1 MLKEQGFVRVG
12 AIVPKLK
19 VADTEFNCNEIIKQI
34 EIASNNKIQIAV
46 FPELCITGYTCQ
58 DLFEQDILLEEAEKS
73 LDKILE
79 YTNNLDIICIIGM
92 PIKAENQLFNTA
104 VVIQKGRIL
113 GIVPKTFIPNYSE
126 FYEKRWFTS
135 SKNANNKEIEILG
148 QKVPFGIDLL
158 FKDKA
163 NNEICFGIEI
173 CEDVWA
179 VEPPSNKLSLLGANI
194 IFNLSA
200 SNEVIGKK
208 EYRKELVKMQ
218 SAKTISGYVYCSSG
232 VNESTSDVVFSGESM
247 IFENGSCLANN
258 QRFDFE
264 SNMIFTE
271 IDTKRLANDRRKN
284 TSFMGNPVDLEY
296 REIEINIPDNIE
308 SLTREYSKTPFVP
321 EDKKKIS
328 EICEEILNIQSYGLA
343 KRLLHTNINKTV
355 IGISGGLDSTLAF
368 LVIIKAYEILNLPKE
383 NIIAITMPGFG
394 TTSRTHNNS
403 MKLINEYGA
412 TFREINITKSS
423 LQHFEDIGH
432 DKNIKDVTYENAQA
446 RERTK
451 ILMDVANKENGLVI
465 GTGDLS
471 ELALGWCTYNG
482 DHMSMYAVNASI
494 PKTLVKYIIKWV
506 AENSKE
512 ECKNI
517 INDILD
523 TPISPELLPP
533 DEKGNIEQ
541 KTEEQVGPYIL
552 HDFFLYHF
560 LRYGAEPKKIYI
572 LACKTFK
579 QDFKEEEI
587 KYWLQVFIK
596 RFFTQQFKRN
606 CMPDGP
612 KVGTVSLSP
621 RGDLRMPSDVNYN
634 IWLKNLS
641 EGIIW
646 IYQIN

>member
-12 AIVPKLK
+12 AVVPKLK

-34 EIASNNKIQIAV
+34 EVASNNKIQIAV
-46 FPELCITGYTCQ
+46 FPELCVTGYTCQ
-58 DLFEQDILLEEAEKS
+58 DLFEQDTLLEEAEKA
-73 LDKILE
+73 LNKILD

-104 VVIQKGRIL
+104 VVIQKGKIL
-113 GIVPKTFIPNYSE
+113 GIVPKTFIPNYGE
-126 FYEKRWFTS
+126 FYERRWFAS
-135 SKNANNKEIEILG
+135 SKNANKKEIEILD

-158 FKDKA
+158 FKDKE

-173 CEDVWA
+173 CEDIWA
-179 VEPPSNKLSLLGANI
+179 VEPPSNKLALLGANI

-208 EYRKELVKMQ
+208 EYRRDLVKMQ
-218 SAKTISGYVYCSSG
+218 SAKTISGYVYCSCG
-232 VNESTSDVVFSGESM
+232 VNESTADLVFSGESM
-247 IFENGSCLANN
+247 IFENGSCLINN
-258 QRFDFE
+258 QRFNFE

-284 TSFMGNPVDLEY
+284 ISFMGNPVDLEY
-296 REIEINIPDNIE
+296 REIKINIPDNIE
-308 SLTREYSKTPFVP
+308 NLTREYSKTPFVP

-343 KRLLHTNINKTV
+343 KRLLHTNINKTI
-355 IGISGGLDSTLAF
+355 IGISGGLDSALAF
-368 LVIIKAYEILNLPKE
+368 LVIIKAYEVLNLPKE

-394 TTSRTHNNS
+394 TTSRTHKNS
-403 MKLINEYGA
+403 IKLINAYGA
-412 TFREINITKSS
+412 AFREIDITKSS

-432 DKNIKDVTYENAQA
+432 DKKMKDITYENAQA

-451 ILMDVANKENGLVI
+451 ILMDIANEENGIVV

-482 DHMSMYAVNASI
+482 DHMSMYALNTSI
-494 PKTLVKYIIKWV
+494 PKTLVEYIIKWV
-506 AENSKE
+506 ADNSKE
-512 ECKNI
+512 EYKNI
-517 INDILD
+517 INAILD

-533 DEKGNIEQ
+533 DENGNIEQ

-579 QDFKEEEI
+579 NDFKKEDI
-587 KYWLQVFIK
+587 KHWLQVFIK

-621 RGDLRMPSDVNYN
+621 RGDLRMPSDASYN
-634 IWLKNLS
+634 IWLN
-641 EGIIW
+641 
-646 IYQIN
+646 NF

>member
-12 AIVPKLK
+12 AVVPKLK

-34 EIASNNKIQIAV
+34 EVASNNKIQIIV
-46 FPELCITGYTCQ
+46 FPELCVTGYTCQ
-58 DLFEQDILLEEAEKS
+58 DLFEQDALLEEAEKALNRI
-73 LDKILE
+73 LD

-104 VVIQKGRIL
+104 VVIQKGKIL
-113 GIVPKTFIPNYSE
+113 GIVPKTFIPNYGE
-126 FYEKRWFTS
+126 FYEKRWFAS
-135 SKNANNKEIEILG
+135 SKNANKKEIEILD

-158 FKDKA
+158 FKDKE

-173 CEDVWA
+173 CEDIWA
-179 VEPPSNKLSLLGANI
+179 VEPPSNKLPLLGANI

-208 EYRKELVKMQ
+208 EYRRDLVKMQ
-218 SAKTISGYVYCSSG
+218 SAKTISGYVYCSCG
-232 VNESTSDVVFSGESM
+232 VNESTADLVFSGESM
-247 IFENGSCLANN
+247 IFENGSCLINN
-258 QRFDFE
+258 QRFNFE

-284 TSFMGNPVDLEY
+284 ISFMGNPVDLEY
-296 REIEINIPDNIE
+296 REIKINIPDNIE
-308 SLTREYSKTPFVP
+308 NLTREYSKTPFVP

-343 KRLLHTNINKTV
+343 KRLLHTNINKTI
-355 IGISGGLDSTLAF
+355 IGISGGLDSALAF
-368 LVIIKAYEILNLPKE
+368 LVIIKAYEVLNLPKE

-394 TTSRTHNNS
+394 TTSRTHKNS
-403 MKLINEYGA
+403 IKLINEYGA

-432 DKNIKDVTYENAQA
+432 DKKMKDITYENAQA

-451 ILMDVANKENGLVI
+451 ILMDIANEENGIVV

-482 DHMSMYAVNASI
+482 DHMSMYSVNASI
-494 PKTLVKYIIKWV
+494 PKTLVEYIIKWV
-506 AENSKE
+506 ADNSKE
-512 ECKNI
+512 EYKNI

-533 DEKGNIEQ
+533 DENGNIEQ

-579 QDFKEEEI
+579 NDFKKEDI
-587 KYWLQVFIK
+587 KHWLQVFIK

-621 RGDLRMPSDVNYN
+621 RGDLRMPSDASYN
-634 IWLKNLS
+634 IWLN
-641 EGIIW
+641 
-646 IYQIN
+646 NF

>member
-12 AIVPKLK
+12 AVVPKLK
-19 VADTEFNCNEIIKQI
+19 VGDTEFNCNEIIKQI
-34 EIASNNKIQIAV
+34 EMANNNNIQIAV
-46 FPELCITGYTCQ
+46 FPELCVTGYTCQ
-58 DLFEQDILLEEAEKS
+58 DLFEQDILLEYAEKA
-73 LDKILE
+73 LNKIMD

-126 FYEKRWFTS
+126 FYEKRWFAS
-135 SKNANNKEIEILG
+135 SKNTNKKEIEILG

-158 FKDKA
+158 FKDKT

-179 VEPPSNKLSLLGANI
+179 VEPPSNKLALLGANI

-208 EYRKELVKMQ
+208 EYRRELVKMQ

-232 VNESTSDVVFSGESM
+232 VNESTSDVVFSGDSM
-247 IFENGSCLANN
+247 IFENGSYLENN
-258 QRFDFE
+258 ARFDFE

-271 IDTKRLANDRRKN
+271 IDTKRLSNDRRKN

-308 SLTREYSKTPFVP
+308 NLTREYSKTPFVP

-451 ILMDVANKENGLVI
+451 ILMDIANKENGLVI

-506 AENSKE
+506 AENSKQ

-572 LACKTFK
+572 LARKTFK

-587 KYWLQVFIK
+587 KHWLQVFIK

-621 RGDLRMPSDVNYN
+621 RGDLRMPSDASYN
-634 IWLKNLS
+634 IWLN
-641 EGIIW
+641 
-646 IYQIN
+646 NF

>member
-1 MLKEQGFVRVG
+1 MLKKQGFVRVG
-12 AIVPKLK
+12 AVVPKLK
-19 VADTEFNCNEIIKQI
+19 VADTEFNCNEIIEQI
-34 EIASNNKIQIAV
+34 EIASNNKIQIAI

-58 DLFEQDILLEEAEKS
+58 DLFEQDTLLEEAEKS
-73 LDKILE
+73 LSKILD

-92 PIKAENQLFNTA
+92 PIKQENQLFNTA
-104 VVIQKGRIL
+104 VVIQKGEIL
-113 GIVPKTFIPNYSE
+113 GVVPKTFIPNYGE
-126 FYEKRWFTS
+126 FYEKRWFAS
-135 SKNANNKEIEILG
+135 SKNANKKEIEMLG

-158 FKDKA
+158 FKDKE

-173 CEDVWA
+173 CEDIWA
-179 VEPPSNKLSLLGANI
+179 VEPPSNKLALLGANI

-208 EYRKELVKMQ
+208 EYRRELVKMQ

-258 QRFDFE
+258 KRFDFE

-271 IDTKRLANDRRKN
+271 IDTKKLANDRRKN
-284 TSFMGNPVDLEY
+284 ISFMGNPIDLEY

-308 SLTREYSKTPFVP
+308 DLTREYSKTPFVP

-368 LVIIKAYEILNLPKE
+368 LVIIKAYEILNIPKE

-451 ILMDVANKENGLVI
+451 ILMDIANKENGLVV

-506 AENSKE
+506 ADNSKE

-572 LACKTFK
+572 LAYKTFK
-579 QDFKEEEI
+579 EDFKEEQI
-587 KYWLQVFIK
+587 KHWLQVFIK

-612 KVGTVSLSP
+612 KVGSVSLSP
-621 RGDLRMPSDVNYN
+621 RGDLRMPSDASCN
-634 IWLKNLS
+634 IWLNNL
-641 EGIIW
+641 
-646 IYQIN
+646 NN

>member
-12 AIVPKLK
+12 AVVPKLK

-34 EIASNNKIQIAV
+34 EVASNNKIQIIV
-46 FPELCITGYTCQ
+46 FPELCVTGYTCQ
-58 DLFEQDILLEEAEKS
+58 DLFEQDTLLEEAEKA
-73 LDKILE
+73 LNKILD

-104 VVIQKGRIL
+104 VVIQKGKIL
-113 GIVPKTFIPNYSE
+113 GIVPKTFIPNYGE
-126 FYEKRWFTS
+126 FYEKRWFAS
-135 SKNANNKEIEILG
+135 SKNANKKEIEILD

-158 FKDKA
+158 FKDKE

-173 CEDVWA
+173 CEDIWA
-179 VEPPSNKLSLLGANI
+179 VEPPSNKLALLGANI

-208 EYRKELVKMQ
+208 EYRRDLVKMQ

-232 VNESTSDVVFSGESM
+232 VNESTADLVFSGESM
-247 IFENGSCLANN
+247 IFENGSCLINN
-258 QRFDFE
+258 QRFNFE

-284 TSFMGNPVDLEY
+284 ISFMGNPVDLEY
-296 REIEINIPDNIE
+296 REIKINIPDNIE
-308 SLTREYSKTPFVP
+308 NLTREYSKTPFVP

-343 KRLLHTNINKTV
+343 KRLLHTNINKTI
-355 IGISGGLDSTLAF
+355 IGISGGLDSALAF
-368 LVIIKAYEILNLPKE
+368 LVIIKAYEVLNLPKE

-394 TTSRTHNNS
+394 TTSRTHKNS
-403 MKLINEYGA
+403 IKLINEYGA

-432 DKNIKDVTYENAQA
+432 DKKMKDITYENAQA

-451 ILMDVANKENGLVI
+451 ILMDIANEENGIVV

-482 DHMSMYAVNASI
+482 DHMSMYALNTSI
-494 PKTLVKYIIKWV
+494 PKTLVEYIIKWV
-506 AENSKE
+506 ADNSKE
-512 ECKNI
+512 EYKNI

-533 DEKGNIEQ
+533 DENGNIEQ

-579 QDFKEEEI
+579 NDFKKEDI
-587 KYWLQVFIK
+587 KHWLQVFIK

-621 RGDLRMPSDVNYN
+621 RGDLRMPSDASYN
-634 IWLKNLS
+634 IWLN
-641 EGIIW
+641 
-646 IYQIN
+646 NF

>member
-179 VEPPSNKLSLLGANI
+179 VEPPSNKLALLGANI

-482 DHMSMYAVNASI
+482 DHMSMYAVNTSI

-506 AENSKE
+506 AGNSKE

-641 EGIIW
+641 EGII
-646 IYQIN
+646 

>member
-12 AIVPKLK
+12 AVVPKLK

-34 EIASNNKIQIAV
+34 EVASNNKIQIVV
-46 FPELCITGYTCQ
+46 FPELCVTGYTCQ
-58 DLFEQDILLEEAEKS
+58 DLFEQDTLLEEAEKA
-73 LDKILE
+73 LNKILD

-104 VVIQKGRIL
+104 VVIQKGKIL
-113 GIVPKTFIPNYSE
+113 GIVPKTFIPNYGE
-126 FYEKRWFTS
+126 FYEKRWFAS
-135 SKNANNKEIEILG
+135 SKNANKKEIEILG

-158 FKDKA
+158 FKDKE
-163 NNEICFGIEI
+163 NNEICFGIEV
-173 CEDVWA
+173 CEDIWA
-179 VEPPSNKLSLLGANI
+179 VEPPSNKLALLGANI

-208 EYRKELVKMQ
+208 EYRRELVKMQ

-247 IFENGSCLANN
+247 IFENGSCLTNN

-284 TSFMGNPVDLEY
+284 ISFMGNPVDLEY
-296 REIEINIPDNIE
+296 REIKINIPDNIE
-308 SLTREYSKTPFVP
+308 NLTREYSKTPFVP

-451 ILMDVANKENGLVI
+451 ILMDIANKENGLVV

-506 AENSKE
+506 ADNSKE

-533 DEKGNIEQ
+533 DENGNIEQ

-560 LRYGAEPKKIYI
+560 LRYGAETKKIYM

-579 QDFKEEEI
+579 NDFKKEEI
-587 KYWLQVFIK
+587 KHWLQVFIK

-621 RGDLRMPSDVNYN
+621 RGDLRMPSDASYN
-634 IWLKNLS
+634 IWLN
-641 EGIIW
+641 
-646 IYQIN
+646 NF

>member
-12 AIVPKLK
+12 AVVPKLK
-19 VADTEFNCNEIIKQI
+19 IADTEFNCNEIIKQI
-34 EIASNNKIQIAV
+34 EVASNNKIQIAV
-46 FPELCITGYTCQ
+46 FPELCVTGYTCQ
-58 DLFEQDILLEEAEKS
+58 DLFEQDTLLEEAEKA
-73 LDKILE
+73 LNKILD

-104 VVIQKGRIL
+104 VVIQKSKIL
-113 GIVPKTFIPNYSE
+113 GIVPKTFIPNYGE
-126 FYEKRWFTS
+126 FYEKRWFAS
-135 SKNANNKEIEILG
+135 SKNANKKEIEILG

-158 FKDKA
+158 FKDKE

-173 CEDVWA
+173 CEDIWA
-179 VEPPSNKLSLLGANI
+179 VEPPSNKLALLGSNI

-208 EYRKELVKMQ
+208 EYRRELVKMQ

-232 VNESTSDVVFSGESM
+232 VNESTSDLVFSGESM

-284 TSFMGNPVDLEY
+284 ISFMGNPVDLEY
-296 REIEINIPDNIE
+296 REIKINIPDNIE
-308 SLTREYSKTPFVP
+308 NLTREYSKTPFVP

-328 EICEEILNIQSYGLA
+328 EICEEILNIQSYGLV
-343 KRLLHTNINKTV
+343 KRLLHTNINKTI

-383 NIIAITMPGFG
+383 KIIAITMPGFG

-451 ILMDVANKENGLVI
+451 ILMDIANKENGLVV

-482 DHMSMYAVNASI
+482 DHMSMYSVNASI

-506 AENSKE
+506 ADNSKE

-533 DEKGNIEQ
+533 DENGNIEQ

-579 QDFKEEEI
+579 NDFKKEEI
-587 KYWLQVFIK
+587 KHWLQVFIK

-621 RGDLRMPSDVNYN
+621 RGDLRMPSDASYN
-634 IWLKNLS
+634 IWLN
-641 EGIIW
+641 
-646 IYQIN
+646 NF

>member
-12 AIVPKLK
+12 AVVPKLK

-34 EIASNNKIQIAV
+34 EVASNNKIQIIV
-46 FPELCITGYTCQ
+46 FPELCVTGYTCQ
-58 DLFEQDILLEEAEKS
+58 DLFEQDTLLEEAEKA
-73 LDKILE
+73 LNKILD

-104 VVIQKGRIL
+104 VVIQKGKIL
-113 GIVPKTFIPNYSE
+113 GIVPKTFIPNYGE
-126 FYEKRWFTS
+126 FYEKRWFAS
-135 SKNANNKEIEILG
+135 SKNANKKEIEILD

-158 FKDKA
+158 FKDKE

-173 CEDVWA
+173 CEDIWA
-179 VEPPSNKLSLLGANI
+179 VEPPSNKLALLGANI

-208 EYRKELVKMQ
+208 EYRRDLVKMQ

-247 IFENGSCLANN
+247 IFENGSCLTNN

-284 TSFMGNPVDLEY
+284 ISFMGDSVDLEY
-296 REIEINIPDNIE
+296 REIKINIPDNIE
-308 SLTREYSKTPFVP
+308 DLTREYSKTPFVP

-343 KRLLHTNINKTV
+343 KRLLHTNINKTI

-383 NIIAITMPGFG
+383 KIIAITMPGFG

-451 ILMDVANKENGLVI
+451 ILMDIANKENGLVV

-482 DHMSMYAVNASI
+482 DHMSMYSVNASI

-506 AENSKE
+506 ADNSKE

-533 DEKGNIEQ
+533 DENGNIEQ

-552 HDFFLYHF
+552 QDFFLYHF

-579 QDFKEEEI
+579 NDFKKEEI
-587 KYWLQVFIK
+587 KHWLQVFIK

-621 RGDLRMPSDVNYN
+621 RGDLRMPSDASYN
-634 IWLKNLS
+634 IWLN
-641 EGIIW
+641 
-646 IYQIN
+646 NF

>member
-1 MLKEQGFVRVG
+1 MLKKQGFVRVG
-12 AIVPKLK
+12 AVVPKLK

-46 FPELCITGYTCQ
+46 FPELCVTGYTCQ
-58 DLFEQDILLEEAEKS
+58 DLFEQDTLLEEAEKA
-73 LDKILE
+73 LNKILD

-104 VVIQKGRIL
+104 VVIQKGKIL
-113 GIVPKTFIPNYSE
+113 GIVPKTFIPNYGE
-126 FYEKRWFTS
+126 FYEKRWFAS
-135 SKNANNKEIEILG
+135 SKNANKKEIEILD

-158 FKDKA
+158 FKDKE

-173 CEDVWA
+173 CEDIWA
-179 VEPPSNKLSLLGANI
+179 VEPPSNKLALLGANI

-208 EYRKELVKMQ
+208 EYRRDLVKMQ

-247 IFENGSCLANN
+247 IFENGSCLTNN
-258 QRFDFE
+258 QRFDFK

-284 TSFMGNPVDLEY
+284 ISFMGDSVDLEY
-296 REIEINIPDNIE
+296 REIKINIPDNIE
-308 SLTREYSKTPFVP
+308 DLTREYSKTPFVP

-343 KRLLHTNINKTV
+343 KRLLHTNINKTI

-451 ILMDVANKENGLVI
+451 ILMDIANKENGLVV

-506 AENSKE
+506 ADNSKE

-533 DEKGNIEQ
+533 DENGNIEQ

-579 QDFKEEEI
+579 NDFKKEEI
-587 KYWLQVFIK
+587 KHWLQVFIK

-621 RGDLRMPSDVNYN
+621 RGDLRMPSDASYN
-634 IWLKNLS
+634 IWLN
-641 EGIIW
+641 
-646 IYQIN
+646 NF

>member
-12 AIVPKLK
+12 AVVPKLK

-34 EIASNNKIQIAV
+34 EVASNNKIQIAV
-46 FPELCITGYTCQ
+46 FPELCVTGYTCQ
-58 DLFEQDILLEEAEKS
+58 DLFEQDTLLEEAEKA
-73 LDKILE
+73 LNKILD

-104 VVIQKGRIL
+104 VVIQKGKIL
-113 GIVPKTFIPNYSE
+113 GIVPKTFIPNYGE
-126 FYEKRWFTS
+126 FYERRWFAS
-135 SKNANNKEIEILG
+135 SKNANKKEIEILD
-148 QKVPFGIDLL
+148 QKIPFGIDLL
-158 FKDKA
+158 FKDKE

-173 CEDVWA
+173 CEDIWA
-179 VEPPSNKLSLLGANI
+179 VEPPSNKLALLGANI

-208 EYRKELVKMQ
+208 EYRRDLVKMQ
-218 SAKTISGYVYCSSG
+218 SAKTISGYVYCSCG
-232 VNESTSDVVFSGESM
+232 VNESTADLVFSGESM
-247 IFENGSCLANN
+247 IFENGSCLINN
-258 QRFDFE
+258 QRFNFE

-284 TSFMGNPVDLEY
+284 ISFMGNPVDLEY
-296 REIEINIPDNIE
+296 REIKINIPDNIE
-308 SLTREYSKTPFVP
+308 NLTREYSKTPFVP

-343 KRLLHTNINKTV
+343 KRLLHTNINKTI
-355 IGISGGLDSTLAF
+355 IGISGGLDSALAF
-368 LVIIKAYEILNLPKE
+368 LVIIKAYEVLNLPKE

-394 TTSRTHNNS
+394 TTSRTHKNS
-403 MKLINEYGA
+403 IKLINEYGA

-432 DKNIKDVTYENAQA
+432 DKKMKDITYENAQA

-451 ILMDVANKENGLVI
+451 ILMDIANEENGIVV

-482 DHMSMYAVNASI
+482 DHMSMYSVNASI
-494 PKTLVKYIIKWV
+494 PKTLVEYIIKWV
-506 AENSKE
+506 ADNSKE
-512 ECKNI
+512 EYKNI

-533 DEKGNIEQ
+533 DENGNIEQ

-579 QDFKEEEI
+579 NDFKKEDI
-587 KYWLQVFIK
+587 KHWLQVFIK

-621 RGDLRMPSDVNYN
+621 RGDLRMPSDASYN
-634 IWLKNLS
+634 IWLN
-641 EGIIW
+641 
-646 IYQIN
+646 NF

>member
-12 AIVPKLK
+12 AVVPKLK

-34 EIASNNKIQIAV
+34 EVASNNKIQIAV
-46 FPELCITGYTCQ
+46 FPELCVTGYTCQ
-58 DLFEQDILLEEAEKS
+58 DLFEQDTLLEEAEKA
-73 LDKILE
+73 LNKILD

-104 VVIQKGRIL
+104 VVIQKGKIL
-113 GIVPKTFIPNYSE
+113 GIVPKTFIPNYGE
-126 FYEKRWFTS
+126 FYEKRWFAS
-135 SKNANNKEIEILG
+135 SKNANKKEIEILG
-148 QKVPFGIDLL
+148 QKIPFGIDLL
-158 FKDKA
+158 FKDKE

-173 CEDVWA
+173 CEDIWA
-179 VEPPSNKLSLLGANI
+179 VEPPSNKLALLGANI

-208 EYRKELVKMQ
+208 EYRRELVKMQ

-284 TSFMGNPVDLEY
+284 ISFMGNPIDLEY

-343 KRLLHTNINKTV
+343 KRLLHTNINKAV

-451 ILMDVANKENGLVI
+451 ILMDIANEENGIVV

-482 DHMSMYAVNASI
+482 DHMSMYSVNASI
-494 PKTLVKYIIKWV
+494 PKTLVEYIIKWV
-506 AENSKE
+506 ADNSKE
-512 ECKNI
+512 EYKNI

-533 DEKGNIEQ
+533 DENGNIEQ

-579 QDFKEEEI
+579 NDFKKEDI
-587 KYWLQVFIK
+587 KHWLQVFIK

-621 RGDLRMPSDVNYN
+621 RGDLRMPSDASYN
-634 IWLKNLS
+634 IWLN
-641 EGIIW
+641 
-646 IYQIN
+646 NF

>member
-12 AIVPKLK
+12 AVVPKLK

-34 EIASNNKIQIAV
+34 EVASNNKIQIAV
-46 FPELCITGYTCQ
+46 FPELCVTGYTCQ
-58 DLFEQDILLEEAEKS
+58 DLFEQDTLLEEAEKA
-73 LDKILE
+73 LNKILD

-104 VVIQKGRIL
+104 VVIQKGKIL
-113 GIVPKTFIPNYSE
+113 GIVPKTFIPNYGE
-126 FYEKRWFTS
+126 FYERRWFAS
-135 SKNANNKEIEILG
+135 SKNANKKEIEILD
-148 QKVPFGIDLL
+148 QKFPFGIDLL
-158 FKDKA
+158 FKDKE

-173 CEDVWA
+173 CEDIWA
-179 VEPPSNKLSLLGANI
+179 VEPPSNKLALLGANI

-208 EYRKELVKMQ
+208 EYRRELVKMQ

-247 IFENGSCLANN
+247 IFENGSCLTNN

-284 TSFMGNPVDLEY
+284 ISFMGNPVDLEY
-296 REIEINIPDNIE
+296 REIKINIPDNIE
-308 SLTREYSKTPFVP
+308 NLTREYSKTPFVP
-321 EDKKKIS
+321 EDKKKIG

-343 KRLLHTNINKTV
+343 KRLLHTNINKTI
-355 IGISGGLDSTLAF
+355 IGISGGLDSALAF
-368 LVIIKAYEILNLPKE
+368 LVIIKAYEVLNLPKE

-394 TTSRTHNNS
+394 TTSRTHKNS
-403 MKLINEYGA
+403 IKLINAYGA
-412 TFREINITKSS
+412 AFREIDITKSS

-432 DKNIKDVTYENAQA
+432 DKKMKDITYENAQA

-451 ILMDVANKENGLVI
+451 ILMDIANEENGIVV

-482 DHMSMYAVNASI
+482 DHMSMYSVNASI
-494 PKTLVKYIIKWV
+494 PKTLVEYIIKWV
-506 AENSKE
+506 ADNSKE
-512 ECKNI
+512 EYKNI

-533 DEKGNIEQ
+533 DENGNIEQ

-579 QDFKEEEI
+579 NDFKKEDI
-587 KYWLQVFIK
+587 KHWLQVFIK

-621 RGDLRMPSDVNYN
+621 RGDLRMPSDASYN
-634 IWLKNLS
+634 IWLN
-641 EGIIW
+641 
-646 IYQIN
+646 NF

>member
-12 AIVPKLK
+12 AVVPKLK

-208 EYRKELVKMQ
+208 EYRRELVKMQ

-641 EGIIW
+641 EGII
-646 IYQIN
+646 

>member
-12 AIVPKLK
+12 AVVPKLK

-34 EIASNNKIQIAV
+34 EVASNNKIQIVV
-46 FPELCITGYTCQ
+46 FPELCVTGYTCQ
-58 DLFEQDILLEEAEKS
+58 DLFEQDTLLEEAEKA
-73 LDKILE
+73 LNKILD

-104 VVIQKGRIL
+104 VVIQKGKIL
-113 GIVPKTFIPNYSE
+113 GIVPKTFIPNYGE
-126 FYEKRWFTS
+126 FYEKRWFAS
-135 SKNANNKEIEILG
+135 SKNANKKEIEILD

-158 FKDKA
+158 FKDKE

-173 CEDVWA
+173 CEDIWA
-179 VEPPSNKLSLLGANI
+179 VEPPSNKLALLGANI

-208 EYRKELVKMQ
+208 EYRRDLVKMQ

-232 VNESTSDVVFSGESM
+232 VNESTADLVFSGESM
-247 IFENGSCLANN
+247 IFENGSCLTNN

-264 SNMIFTE
+264 SNIIFTE

-284 TSFMGNPVDLEY
+284 ISFMGNPVDLEY
-296 REIEINIPDNIE
+296 REIKINIPDNIE
-308 SLTREYSKTPFVP
+308 NLTREYSKTPFVP

-343 KRLLHTNINKTV
+343 KRLLHTNINKTI

-383 NIIAITMPGFG
+383 KIIAITMPGFG

-451 ILMDVANKENGLVI
+451 ILMDIANKENGLVV

-482 DHMSMYAVNASI
+482 DHMSMYSVNASI

-506 AENSKE
+506 ADNSKE

-533 DEKGNIEQ
+533 DENGNIEQ

-579 QDFKEEEI
+579 NDFKKEEI
-587 KYWLQVFIK
+587 KHWLQVFIK

-621 RGDLRMPSDVNYN
+621 RGDLRMPSDASYN
-634 IWLKNLS
+634 IWLN
-641 EGIIW
+641 
-646 IYQIN
+646 NF

>member
-12 AIVPKLK
+12 AVVPKLK

-34 EIASNNKIQIAV
+34 EVASNNKIQIAV
-46 FPELCITGYTCQ
+46 FPELCVTGYTCQ
-58 DLFEQDILLEEAEKS
+58 DLFEQDTLLEEAEKA
-73 LDKILE
+73 LNKILD

-104 VVIQKGRIL
+104 VVIQKGKIL
-113 GIVPKTFIPNYSE
+113 GIVPKTFIPNYGE
-126 FYEKRWFTS
+126 FYEKRWFAS
-135 SKNANNKEIEILG
+135 SKNANKKEIEILD

-158 FKDKA
+158 FKDKE

-173 CEDVWA
+173 CEDIWA
-179 VEPPSNKLSLLGANI
+179 VEPPSNKLALLGANI

-208 EYRKELVKMQ
+208 EYRRELVKMQ

-247 IFENGSCLANN
+247 IFENGSCLTNN

-284 TSFMGNPVDLEY
+284 ISFMGNPVDLEY
-296 REIEINIPDNIE
+296 REIKINIPDNIE
-308 SLTREYSKTPFVP
+308 NLTREYSKTPFVT

-343 KRLLHTNINKTV
+343 KRLLHTNINKTI
-355 IGISGGLDSTLAF
+355 IGISGGLDSALAF
-368 LVIIKAYEILNLPKE
+368 LVIIKAYEVLNLPKE

-394 TTSRTHNNS
+394 TTSRTHKNS
-403 MKLINEYGA
+403 IKLINEYGA

-432 DKNIKDVTYENAQA
+432 DKKMKDITYENAQA

-451 ILMDVANKENGLVI
+451 ILMDIANEENGIVV

-482 DHMSMYAVNASI
+482 DHMSMYSVNASI
-494 PKTLVKYIIKWV
+494 PKTLVEYIIKWV
-506 AENSKE
+506 ADNSKE
-512 ECKNI
+512 EYKNI

-533 DEKGNIEQ
+533 DENGNIEQ

-579 QDFKEEEI
+579 NDFKKEDI
-587 KYWLQVFIK
+587 KHWLQVFIK

-621 RGDLRMPSDVNYN
+621 RGDLRMPSDASYN
-634 IWLKNLS
+634 IWLN
-641 EGIIW
+641 
-646 IYQIN
+646 NF

>member
-12 AIVPKLK
+12 AVVPKLK

-34 EIASNNKIQIAV
+34 ERASNNKIQIAV
-46 FPELCITGYTCQ
+46 FPELCVTGYTCQ
-58 DLFEQDILLEEAEKS
+58 DLFEQDILLEYAEKAIN
-73 LDKILE
+73 KIMD

-126 FYEKRWFTS
+126 FYEKRWFAS
-135 SKNANNKEIEILG
+135 SKNTNKKEIEILG

-158 FKDKA
+158 FKDKT

-179 VEPPSNKLSLLGANI
+179 VEPPSNKLALLGANI

-208 EYRKELVKMQ
+208 EYRRELVKMQ

-232 VNESTSDVVFSGESM
+232 VNESTSDVVFSGDSM

-258 QRFDFE
+258 SRFDFK

-271 IDTKRLANDRRKN
+271 IDTKRLSNDRRKN

-308 SLTREYSKTPFVP
+308 NLTREYSKTPFVP
-321 EDKKKIS
+321 GDKKKIS

-451 ILMDVANKENGLVI
+451 ILMDIANKENGLVI

-506 AENSKE
+506 AENSKQ
-512 ECKNI
+512 ECKSI

-587 KYWLQVFIK
+587 KHWLQVFIK

-612 KVGTVSLSP
+612 KVGSVRLSP
-621 RGDLRMPSDVNYN
+621 RGDLRMPSDACVR
-634 IWLKNLS
+634 
-641 EGIIW
+641 IW
-646 IYQIN
+646 IEELETL

>member
-12 AIVPKLK
+12 AVVPKLK

-34 EIASNNKIQIAV
+34 EVASNNKIQIAV
-46 FPELCITGYTCQ
+46 FPELCVTGYTCQ
-58 DLFEQDILLEEAEKS
+58 DLFEQDTLLEEAEKA
-73 LDKILE
+73 LNKILD

-104 VVIQKGRIL
+104 VVIQKGKIL
-113 GIVPKTFIPNYSE
+113 GIVPKTFIPNYGE
-126 FYEKRWFTS
+126 FYEKRWFAS
-135 SKNANNKEIEILG
+135 SKNANKKEIEILD

-158 FKDKA
+158 FKDKE

-173 CEDVWA
+173 CEDIWA
-179 VEPPSNKLSLLGANI
+179 VEPPSNKLALLGANI

-208 EYRKELVKMQ
+208 EYRRELVKMQ

-247 IFENGSCLANN
+247 IFENGSCLTNN

-284 TSFMGNPVDLEY
+284 ISFMGNPVDLEY
-296 REIEINIPDNIE
+296 REIKINIPDNIE
-308 SLTREYSKTPFVP
+308 NLTREYSKTPFVP

-343 KRLLHTNINKTV
+343 KRLLHTNINKTI
-355 IGISGGLDSTLAF
+355 IGISGGLDSALAF
-368 LVIIKAYEILNLPKE
+368 LVIIKAYEVLNLPKE

-394 TTSRTHNNS
+394 TTSRTHKNS
-403 MKLINEYGA
+403 IKLINEYGA

-432 DKNIKDVTYENAQA
+432 DKKIKDITYENAQA

-451 ILMDVANKENGLVI
+451 ILMDIANEENGIVV

-494 PKTLVKYIIKWV
+494 PKTLVEYIIKWV
-506 AENSKE
+506 ADNSKE
-512 ECKNI
+512 EYKNI

-533 DEKGNIEQ
+533 DENGNIEQ

-560 LRYGAEPKKIYI
+560 LRYGVEPKKIYI

-579 QDFKEEEI
+579 NDFKKEDI
-587 KYWLQVFIK
+587 KHWLQVFIK

-621 RGDLRMPSDVNYN
+621 RGDLRMPSDASYN
-634 IWLKNLS
+634 IWLN
-641 EGIIW
+641 
-646 IYQIN
+646 NF

>member
-12 AIVPKLK
+12 AVVPKLK

-34 EIASNNKIQIAV
+34 EVASNNKIQIAV
-46 FPELCITGYTCQ
+46 FPELCVTGYTCQ
-58 DLFEQDILLEEAEKS
+58 DLFEQDTLLEEAEKT
-73 LDKILE
+73 LNKILD

-104 VVIQKGRIL
+104 VVIQKGKIL
-113 GIVPKTFIPNYSE
+113 GIVPKTFIPNYGE
-126 FYEKRWFTS
+126 FYEKRWFAS
-135 SKNANNKEIEILG
+135 SKNANKKEIEILD

-158 FKDKA
+158 FKDKE

-173 CEDVWA
+173 CEDIWA
-179 VEPPSNKLSLLGANI
+179 VEPPSNKLALLGANI

-208 EYRKELVKMQ
+208 EYRRELVKMQ

-247 IFENGSCLANN
+247 IFENGSCLTNN

-284 TSFMGNPVDLEY
+284 ISFMGNPVDLEY
-296 REIEINIPDNIE
+296 REIKINIPDNIE
-308 SLTREYSKTPFVP
+308 NLTREYSKTPFVP

-343 KRLLHTNINKTV
+343 KRLLHTNINKTI
-355 IGISGGLDSTLAF
+355 IGISGGLDSALAF
-368 LVIIKAYEILNLPKE
+368 LVIIKAYEVLNLPKE

-394 TTSRTHNNS
+394 TTSRTHKNS
-403 MKLINEYGA
+403 IKLINEYGA

-432 DKNIKDVTYENAQA
+432 DKKMKDITYENAQA

-451 ILMDVANKENGLVI
+451 ILMDIANEENGIVV

-482 DHMSMYAVNASI
+482 DHMSMYSVNASI
-494 PKTLVKYIIKWV
+494 PKTLVEYIIKWV
-506 AENSKE
+506 ADNSKE
-512 ECKNI
+512 EYKNI

-533 DEKGNIEQ
+533 DENGNIEQ

-579 QDFKEEEI
+579 NDFKKEDI
-587 KYWLQVFIK
+587 KHWLQVFIK

-621 RGDLRMPSDVNYN
+621 RGDLRMPSDASYN
-634 IWLKNLS
+634 IWLN
-641 EGIIW
+641 
-646 IYQIN
+646 NF

>member
-12 AIVPKLK
+12 AVVPKLK

-34 EIASNNKIQIAV
+34 EVASNNKIQIIV
-46 FPELCITGYTCQ
+46 FPELCVTGYTCQ
-58 DLFEQDILLEEAEKS
+58 DLFEQDTLLEEAEKA
-73 LDKILE
+73 LNKILD

-104 VVIQKGRIL
+104 VVIQKGKIL
-113 GIVPKTFIPNYSE
+113 GIVPKTFIPNYGE
-126 FYEKRWFTS
+126 FYEKRWFAS
-135 SKNANNKEIEILG
+135 SKNANKKEIEILD

-158 FKDKA
+158 FKDKE

-173 CEDVWA
+173 CEDIWA
-179 VEPPSNKLSLLGANI
+179 VEPPSNKLALLGANI

-208 EYRKELVKMQ
+208 EYRRDLVKMQ

-247 IFENGSCLANN
+247 IFENGSCLTNN

-284 TSFMGNPVDLEY
+284 ISFMGDSVDLEY
-296 REIEINIPDNIE
+296 REIKINIPDNIE
-308 SLTREYSKTPFVP
+308 DLTREYSKTPFVP
-321 EDKKKIS
+321 ENKKKIS

-343 KRLLHTNINKTV
+343 KRLLHTNINKTI

-451 ILMDVANKENGLVI
+451 ILMDIANKENGLVV

-506 AENSKE
+506 ADNSKE

-533 DEKGNIEQ
+533 DENGNIEQ

-579 QDFKEEEI
+579 NDFKKEEI
-587 KYWLQVFIK
+587 KHWLQVFIK

-621 RGDLRMPSDVNYN
+621 RGDLRMPSDASYN
-634 IWLKNLS
+634 IWLN
-641 EGIIW
+641 
-646 IYQIN
+646 NF

>member
-12 AIVPKLK
+12 AVVPKLK

-34 EIASNNKIQIAV
+34 ERASNNKIQIAV
-46 FPELCITGYTCQ
+46 FPELCVTGYTCQ
-58 DLFEQDILLEEAEKS
+58 DLFEQDILLEYAEKAIN
-73 LDKILE
+73 KIMD

-126 FYEKRWFTS
+126 FYEKRWFAS
-135 SKNANNKEIEILG
+135 SKNTNKKEIEILG

-158 FKDKA
+158 FKDKT

-179 VEPPSNKLSLLGANI
+179 VEPPSNKLALLGANI

-208 EYRKELVKMQ
+208 EYRRELVKMQ

-232 VNESTSDVVFSGESM
+232 VNESTSDVVFSGDSM

-258 QRFDFE
+258 SRFDFK

-271 IDTKRLANDRRKN
+271 IDTKRLSNDRRKN

-308 SLTREYSKTPFVP
+308 NLTREYSKTPFVP

-451 ILMDVANKENGLVI
+451 ILMDIANKENGLVI

-506 AENSKE
+506 AENSKQ

-587 KYWLQVFIK
+587 KHWLQVFIK

-606 CMPDGP
+606 CIPDGP

-621 RGDLRMPSDVNYN
+621 RGDLRMPSDASYN
-634 IWLKNLS
+634 IWLN
-641 EGIIW
+641 
-646 IYQIN
+646 NF

>member
-1 MLKEQGFVRVG
+1 MLKKQGFVRVG

-19 VADTEFNCNEIIKQI
+19 VADVEFNCNEIIKQI

-58 DLFEQDILLEEAEKS
+58 DLFEQDTLLEYAEKA
-73 LDKILE
+73 LNKILD
-79 YTNNLDIICIIGM
+79 YTNKLDIICIIGM
-92 PIKAENQLFNTA
+92 PIKSENQLFNTA
-104 VVIQKGRIL
+104 VVIQKGKIL
-113 GIVPKTFIPNYSE
+113 GIVPKTFIPNYGE
-126 FYEKRWFTS
+126 FYEKRWFAS
-135 SKNANNKEIEILG
+135 SKNANKKEIEILG
-148 QKVPFGIDLL
+148 QRIPFGTDLL
-158 FKDKA
+158 FKDKE

-173 CEDVWA
+173 CEDIWA
-179 VEPPSNKLSLLGANI
+179 VEPPSNKLALLGANI

-208 EYRKELVKMQ
+208 EYRRELVKMQ

-258 QRFDFE
+258 ERFDFE

-271 IDTKRLANDRRKN
+271 IDTKKLANDRRKN
-284 TSFMGNPVDLEY
+284 ISFMGNPVDLEY
-296 REIEINIPDNIE
+296 REIEISIPDNIE
-308 SLTREYSKTPFVP
+308 NLTREYSKTPFVP

-368 LVIIKAYEILNLPKE
+368 LVIIKAYEILNIPKK

-451 ILMDVANKENGLVI
+451 ILMDIANKENGLVI

-587 KYWLQVFIK
+587 KHWLQVFIK

-621 RGDLRMPSDVNYN
+621 RGDLRMPSDASYN
-634 IWLKNLS
+634 IWLN
-641 EGIIW
+641 
-646 IYQIN
+646 NF

>member
-12 AIVPKLK
+12 AVVPKLK

-34 EIASNNKIQIAV
+34 EVTSNNKIQIAV
-46 FPELCITGYTCQ
+46 FPELCVTGYTCQ
-58 DLFEQDILLEEAEKS
+58 DLFEQDTLLEEAEKA
-73 LDKILE
+73 LNKILD

-104 VVIQKGRIL
+104 VVIQKGKIL
-113 GIVPKTFIPNYSE
+113 GIVPKTFIPNYGE
-126 FYEKRWFTS
+126 FYEKRWFAS
-135 SKNANNKEIEILG
+135 SKNANKKEIEILD

-158 FKDKA
+158 FKDNE

-173 CEDVWA
+173 CEDIWA
-179 VEPPSNKLSLLGANI
+179 VEPPSNKLALLGANI

-208 EYRKELVKMQ
+208 EYRRELVKMQ

-247 IFENGSCLANN
+247 IFENGSCLTNN

-284 TSFMGNPVDLEY
+284 ISFMGNPVDLEY
-296 REIEINIPDNIE
+296 REIKINIPDNIE
-308 SLTREYSKTPFVP
+308 NLTREYSKTPFVP

-343 KRLLHTNINKTV
+343 KRLLHTNINKTI
-355 IGISGGLDSTLAF
+355 IGISGGLDSALAF
-368 LVIIKAYEILNLPKE
+368 LVIIKAYEVLNLPKE

-394 TTSRTHNNS
+394 TTSRTHKNS
-403 MKLINEYGA
+403 IKLINEYGA

-432 DKNIKDVTYENAQA
+432 DKKMKDITYENAQA

-451 ILMDVANKENGLVI
+451 ILMDIANEENGIVV

-482 DHMSMYAVNASI
+482 DHMSMYSVNASI
-494 PKTLVKYIIKWV
+494 PKTLVEYIIKWV
-506 AENSKE
+506 ADNSKE
-512 ECKNI
+512 EYKNI

-533 DEKGNIEQ
+533 DENGNIEQ

-579 QDFKEEEI
+579 NDFKKEDI
-587 KYWLQVFIK
+587 KHWLQVFIK

-621 RGDLRMPSDVNYN
+621 RGDLRMPSDASYN
-634 IWLKNLS
+634 IWLN
-641 EGIIW
+641 
-646 IYQIN
+646 NF

>member
-12 AIVPKLK
+12 AVVPKLK

-34 EIASNNKIQIAV
+34 EVASNNKIQIIV
-46 FPELCITGYTCQ
+46 FPELCVTGYTCQ
-58 DLFEQDILLEEAEKS
+58 DLFEQDTLLEEAEKA
-73 LDKILE
+73 LNKILD

-104 VVIQKGRIL
+104 VVIQKGKIL
-113 GIVPKTFIPNYSE
+113 GIVPKTFIPNYGE
-126 FYEKRWFTS
+126 FYEKRWFAS
-135 SKNANNKEIEILG
+135 SKNANKKEIEILD

-158 FKDKA
+158 FKDKE

-173 CEDVWA
+173 CEDIWA
-179 VEPPSNKLSLLGANI
+179 VEPPSNKLALLGANI

-208 EYRKELVKMQ
+208 EYRRELVKMQ

-247 IFENGSCLANN
+247 IFENGSCLTNN

-284 TSFMGNPVDLEY
+284 ISFMGNPVDLEY
-296 REIEINIPDNIE
+296 REIKINIPDNIE
-308 SLTREYSKTPFVP
+308 NLTREYSKTTFVP
-321 EDKKKIS
+321 DDKKKIS

-343 KRLLHTNINKTV
+343 KRLLHTNINKTI
-355 IGISGGLDSTLAF
+355 IGISGGLDSALAF
-368 LVIIKAYEILNLPKE
+368 LVIIKAYEVLNLPKE

-394 TTSRTHNNS
+394 TTSRTHKNS
-403 MKLINEYGA
+403 IKLINEYGA

-432 DKNIKDVTYENAQA
+432 DKKMKDITYENAQA

-451 ILMDVANKENGLVI
+451 ILMDIANEENGIVV

-482 DHMSMYAVNASI
+482 DHMSMYSVNASI
-494 PKTLVKYIIKWV
+494 PKTLVEYIIKWV
-506 AENSKE
+506 ADNSKE
-512 ECKNI
+512 EYKNI

-523 TPISPELLPP
+523 TPISPELLPT
-533 DEKGNIEQ
+533 DENGNIEQ

-579 QDFKEEEI
+579 NDFKKEDI
-587 KYWLQVFIK
+587 KHWLQVFIK

-621 RGDLRMPSDVNYN
+621 RGDLRMPSDASYY
-634 IWLKNLS
+634 IWLN
-641 EGIIW
+641 
-646 IYQIN
+646 NF

>member
-12 AIVPKLK
+12 AVVPKLK

-34 EIASNNKIQIAV
+34 EVASNNKIQIAV
-46 FPELCITGYTCQ
+46 FPELCVTGYTCQ
-58 DLFEQDILLEEAEKS
+58 DLFEQDTLLEEAEKALNRI
-73 LDKILE
+73 LD

-104 VVIQKGRIL
+104 VVIQKGKIL
-113 GIVPKTFIPNYSE
+113 GIVPKTFIPNYGE
-126 FYEKRWFTS
+126 FYEKRWFAS
-135 SKNANNKEIEILG
+135 SKNANKKEIEILD

-158 FKDKA
+158 FKDKE

-173 CEDVWA
+173 CEDIWA
-179 VEPPSNKLSLLGANI
+179 VEPPSNKLALLGANI

-208 EYRKELVKMQ
+208 EYRRDLVKMQ
-218 SAKTISGYVYCSSG
+218 SAKTISGYVYCSCG
-232 VNESTSDVVFSGESM
+232 VNESTADLVFSGESM
-247 IFENGSCLANN
+247 IFENGSCLTNN

-284 TSFMGNPVDLEY
+284 ISFMGNPVDLEY
-296 REIEINIPDNIE
+296 REIKINIPDNIE
-308 SLTREYSKTPFVP
+308 NLTREYSKTPFVP

-343 KRLLHTNINKTV
+343 KRLLHTNINKTI
-355 IGISGGLDSTLAF
+355 IGISGGLDSALAF
-368 LVIIKAYEILNLPKE
+368 LVIIKAYEVLNLPKE

-394 TTSRTHNNS
+394 TTSRTHKNS
-403 MKLINEYGA
+403 IKLINEYGA

-432 DKNIKDVTYENAQA
+432 DKKMKDITYENAQA

-451 ILMDVANKENGLVI
+451 ILMDIANEENGIVV

-471 ELALGWCTYNG
+471 ELAIGWCTYNG
-482 DHMSMYAVNASI
+482 DHMSMYALNTSI
-494 PKTLVKYIIKWV
+494 PKTLVEYIIKWV
-506 AENSKE
+506 ADNSKE
-512 ECKNI
+512 EYKNI

-533 DEKGNIEQ
+533 DENGNIEQ

-579 QDFKEEEI
+579 NDFKKEDI
-587 KYWLQVFIK
+587 KHWLQVFIK

-621 RGDLRMPSDVNYN
+621 RGDLRMPSDASYN
-634 IWLKNLS
+634 IWLN
-641 EGIIW
+641 
-646 IYQIN
+646 NF

>member
-1 MLKEQGFVRVG
+1 MLKELGFVRVG
-12 AIVPKLK
+12 AVVPKLK
-19 VADTEFNCNEIIKQI
+19 VGDTEFNCNEIIKQI
-34 EIASNNKIQIAV
+34 EIANNNNIQIAV
-46 FPELCITGYTCQ
+46 FPELCVTGYTCQ
-58 DLFEQDILLEEAEKS
+58 DLFEQDILLEYAEKA
-73 LDKILE
+73 LNKIMN

-126 FYEKRWFTS
+126 FYEKRWFAS
-135 SKNANNKEIEILG
+135 SKNTNKKEIEILG

-179 VEPPSNKLSLLGANI
+179 VEPPSNKLALLGANI

-208 EYRKELVKMQ
+208 EYRRELVKMQ

-232 VNESTSDVVFSGESM
+232 VNESTSDVVFSGDSM

-258 QRFDFE
+258 ARFDFE

-271 IDTKRLANDRRKN
+271 IDTKRLSNDRRKN
-284 TSFMGNPVDLEY
+284 TSFMGNPVHLEY

-308 SLTREYSKTPFVP
+308 NLTREYSKTPFVP
-321 EDKKKIS
+321 ENKKKIS

-451 ILMDVANKENGLVI
+451 ILMDIANKENGLVI

-506 AENSKE
+506 AENSKQ

-587 KYWLQVFIK
+587 KHWLQVFIK

-606 CMPDGP
+606 CIPDGP

-621 RGDLRMPSDVNYN
+621 RGDLRMPSDASYN
-634 IWLKNLS
+634 IWLN
-641 EGIIW
+641 
-646 IYQIN
+646 NF

>member
-12 AIVPKLK
+12 AVVPKLK

-34 EIASNNKIQIAV
+34 EVASNNKIQIAV
-46 FPELCITGYTCQ
+46 FPELCVTGYTCQ
-58 DLFEQDILLEEAEKS
+58 DLFEQDTLLEEAEKA
-73 LDKILE
+73 LNKILD

-104 VVIQKGRIL
+104 VVIQKGKIL
-113 GIVPKTFIPNYSE
+113 GIVPKTFIPNYGE
-126 FYEKRWFTS
+126 FYEKRWFAS
-135 SKNANNKEIEILG
+135 SKNANKKEIEILD

-158 FKDKA
+158 FKDKE

-173 CEDVWA
+173 CEDIWA
-179 VEPPSNKLSLLGANI
+179 VEPPSNKLALLGANI

-208 EYRKELVKMQ
+208 EYRRELVKMQ

-247 IFENGSCLANN
+247 IFENGSCLTNN

-284 TSFMGNPVDLEY
+284 ISFMGNPVDLEY
-296 REIEINIPDNIE
+296 REIKINIPDNIE
-308 SLTREYSKTPFVP
+308 NLTREYSKTPFVP

-343 KRLLHTNINKTV
+343 KRLLHTNINKTI
-355 IGISGGLDSTLAF
+355 IGISGGLDSALAF
-368 LVIIKAYEILNLPKE
+368 LVIIKAYEVLNLPKE

-394 TTSRTHNNS
+394 TTSRTHKNS
-403 MKLINEYGA
+403 IKLINEYGA

-451 ILMDVANKENGLVI
+451 ILMDIANKENGLVV

-482 DHMSMYAVNASI
+482 DHMSMYSVNASI

-506 AENSKE
+506 ADNSKE

-533 DEKGNIEQ
+533 DENGNIEQ

-572 LACKTFK
+572 LARKTFK
-579 QDFKEEEI
+579 NDFKKEEI
-587 KYWLQVFIK
+587 KHWLQVFIK

-621 RGDLRMPSDVNYN
+621 RGDLRMPSDASYN
-634 IWLKNLS
+634 IWLN
-641 EGIIW
+641 
-646 IYQIN
+646 NF

>member
-1 MLKEQGFVRVG
+1 
-12 AIVPKLK
+12 
-19 VADTEFNCNEIIKQI
+19 
-34 EIASNNKIQIAV
+34 
-46 FPELCITGYTCQ
+46 
-58 DLFEQDILLEEAEKS
+58 
-73 LDKILE
+73 
-79 YTNNLDIICIIGM
+79 
-92 PIKAENQLFNTA
+92 
-104 VVIQKGRIL
+104 
-113 GIVPKTFIPNYSE
+113 
-126 FYEKRWFTS
+126 
-135 SKNANNKEIEILG
+135 
-148 QKVPFGIDLL
+148 
-158 FKDKA
+158 
-163 NNEICFGIEI
+163 
-173 CEDVWA
+173 
-179 VEPPSNKLSLLGANI
+179 
-194 IFNLSA
+194 
-200 SNEVIGKK
+200 
-208 EYRKELVKMQ
+208 MQ

-232 VNESTSDVVFSGESM
+232 VNESTSDVVFSGDSM

-258 QRFDFE
+258 SRFDFK

-271 IDTKRLANDRRKN
+271 IDTKRLSNDRRKN

-308 SLTREYSKTPFVP
+308 NLTREYSKTPFVP
-321 EDKKKIS
+321 GDKKKIS

-451 ILMDVANKENGLVI
+451 ILMDIANKENGLVI

-506 AENSKE
+506 AENSKQ

-517 INDILD
+517 IDDILD

-587 KYWLQVFIK
+587 KHWLQVFIK

-606 CMPDGP
+606 CIPDGP

-621 RGDLRMPSDVNYN
+621 RGDLRMPSDANYN

-641 EGIIW
+641 EGII
-646 IYQIN
+646 

>member
-12 AIVPKLK
+12 AVVPKLK

-34 EIASNNKIQIAV
+34 EVASNNKIQIVV
-46 FPELCITGYTCQ
+46 FPELCVTGYTCQ
-58 DLFEQDILLEEAEKS
+58 DLFEQDTLLEEAEKA
-73 LDKILE
+73 LNKILD

-104 VVIQKGRIL
+104 VVIQKGKIL
-113 GIVPKTFIPNYSE
+113 GIVPKTFIPNYGE
-126 FYEKRWFTS
+126 FYEKGWFAS
-135 SKNANNKEIEILG
+135 SKNANKKEIEILG

-158 FKDKA
+158 FKDKE
-163 NNEICFGIEI
+163 NNEICFGIEV
-173 CEDVWA
+173 CEDIWA
-179 VEPPSNKLSLLGANI
+179 VEPPSNKLALLGANI

-208 EYRKELVKMQ
+208 EYRRELVKMQ

-232 VNESTSDVVFSGESM
+232 VNESTSDIVFSGESM
-247 IFENGSCLANN
+247 IFENGSCLTNN

-284 TSFMGNPVDLEY
+284 ISFMGKPVDLEY
-296 REIEINIPDNIE
+296 REIKINIPDNIE
-308 SLTREYSKTPFVP
+308 DLTREYSKTPFVP

-451 ILMDVANKENGLVI
+451 ILMDIANKENGLVV

-506 AENSKE
+506 ADNSKE

-533 DEKGNIEQ
+533 DENGNIEQ

-579 QDFKEEEI
+579 NDFKKEEI
-587 KYWLQVFIK
+587 KHWLQVFIK

-621 RGDLRMPSDVNYN
+621 RGDLRMPSDASYN
-634 IWLKNLS
+634 IWLN
-641 EGIIW
+641 
-646 IYQIN
+646 NF

>member
-12 AIVPKLK
+12 AVVPKLK

-34 EIASNNKIQIAV
+34 EVASNNKIQIVV
-46 FPELCITGYTCQ
+46 FPELCVTGYTCQ
-58 DLFEQDILLEEAEKS
+58 DLFEQDTLLEEAEKA
-73 LDKILE
+73 LNKILD

-104 VVIQKGRIL
+104 VVIQKGKIL
-113 GIVPKTFIPNYSE
+113 GIVPKTFIPNYGE
-126 FYEKRWFTS
+126 FYEKRWFAS
-135 SKNANNKEIEILG
+135 SKNANKKEIEILD

-158 FKDKA
+158 FKDKE

-173 CEDVWA
+173 CEDIWA
-179 VEPPSNKLSLLGANI
+179 VEPPSNKLALLGANI

-208 EYRKELVKMQ
+208 EYRRDLVKIQ

-247 IFENGSCLANN
+247 IFENGSCLTNN
-258 QRFDFE
+258 QRFDFK

-284 TSFMGNPVDLEY
+284 ISFMGDSVDLEY
-296 REIEINIPDNIE
+296 REIKINIPDNIE
-308 SLTREYSKTPFVP
+308 DLTREYSKTPFVP

-343 KRLLHTNINKTV
+343 KRLLHTNINKTI

-451 ILMDVANKENGLVI
+451 ILMDIANKENGLVV

-506 AENSKE
+506 ADNSKE

-533 DEKGNIEQ
+533 DENGNIEQ

-579 QDFKEEEI
+579 NDFKKEEI
-587 KYWLQVFIK
+587 KHWLQVFIK

-621 RGDLRMPSDVNYN
+621 RGDLRMPSDASYN
-634 IWLKNLS
+634 IWLN
-641 EGIIW
+641 
-646 IYQIN
+646 NF

>member
-12 AIVPKLK
+12 AVVPKLK
-19 VADTEFNCNEIIKQI
+19 LADTEFNCNEIIKQI
-34 EIASNNKIQIAV
+34 EVASNNKIQIAV
-46 FPELCITGYTCQ
+46 FPELCVTGYTCQ
-58 DLFEQDILLEEAEKS
+58 DLFEQDTLLEEAEKA
-73 LDKILE
+73 LNKILD

-104 VVIQKGRIL
+104 VVIQKGKIL
-113 GIVPKTFIPNYSE
+113 GIVPKTFIPNYGE
-126 FYEKRWFTS
+126 FYEKRWFAS
-135 SKNANNKEIEILG
+135 SKNANKKEIEILD

-158 FKDKA
+158 FKDKE

-173 CEDVWA
+173 CEDIWA
-179 VEPPSNKLSLLGANI
+179 VEPPSNKLALLGANI

-208 EYRKELVKMQ
+208 EYRRELVKMQ

-247 IFENGSCLANN
+247 IFENGSCLTNN

-284 TSFMGNPVDLEY
+284 ISFMGNPVDLEY
-296 REIEINIPDNIE
+296 REIKINIPDNIE
-308 SLTREYSKTPFVP
+308 NLTREYSKTPFVP

-343 KRLLHTNINKTV
+343 KRLLHTNINKTI

-383 NIIAITMPGFG
+383 KIIAITMPGFG

-451 ILMDVANKENGLVI
+451 ILMDIANKENGLVV

-482 DHMSMYAVNASI
+482 DHMSMYSVNASI

-506 AENSKE
+506 ADNSKE

-533 DEKGNIEQ
+533 DENGNIEQ

-572 LACKTFK
+572 LARKTFK
-579 QDFKEEEI
+579 NDFKKEEI
-587 KYWLQVFIK
+587 KHWLQVFIK

-621 RGDLRMPSDVNYN
+621 RGDLRMPSDASYN
-634 IWLKNLS
+634 IWLN
-641 EGIIW
+641 
-646 IYQIN
+646 NF

>member
-12 AIVPKLK
+12 AVVPKLK

-34 EIASNNKIQIAV
+34 EVASNNKIQIAV
-46 FPELCITGYTCQ
+46 FPELCVTGYTCQ
-58 DLFEQDILLEEAEKS
+58 DLFEQDTLLEEAEKA
-73 LDKILE
+73 LNKILD

-104 VVIQKGRIL
+104 VVIQKGKIL
-113 GIVPKTFIPNYSE
+113 GIVPKTFIPNYGE
-126 FYEKRWFTS
+126 FYEKRWFAS
-135 SKNANNKEIEILG
+135 SKNANKKEIEILD

-158 FKDKA
+158 FKDKE

-173 CEDVWA
+173 CEDIWA
-179 VEPPSNKLSLLGANI
+179 VEPPSNKLALLGANI

-208 EYRKELVKMQ
+208 EYRRELVKMQ

-247 IFENGSCLANN
+247 IFENGSCLTNN

-284 TSFMGNPVDLEY
+284 ISFMGNPVDLEY
-296 REIEINIPDNIE
+296 REIKINIPDNIE
-308 SLTREYSKTPFVP
+308 NLTREYSKTPFVP

-343 KRLLHTNINKTV
+343 KRLLHTNINKTI
-355 IGISGGLDSTLAF
+355 IGISGGLDSALAF
-368 LVIIKAYEILNLPKE
+368 LVIIKAYEVLNLPKE

-394 TTSRTHNNS
+394 TTSRTHKNS
-403 MKLINEYGA
+403 IKLINEYGA

-432 DKNIKDVTYENAQA
+432 DKKMKDITYENAQA

-451 ILMDVANKENGLVI
+451 ILMDIANEENGIVV

-482 DHMSMYAVNASI
+482 DHMSMYSVNASI
-494 PKTLVKYIIKWV
+494 PKTLVEYIIKWV
-506 AENSKE
+506 ADNSKE
-512 ECKNI
+512 EYKNI
-517 INDILD
+517 INGILD

-533 DEKGNIEQ
+533 DENGNIEQ

-579 QDFKEEEI
+579 NDFKKEDI
-587 KYWLQVFIK
+587 KHWLQVFIK

-621 RGDLRMPSDVNYN
+621 RGDLRMPSDASYN
-634 IWLKNLS
+634 IWLN
-641 EGIIW
+641 
-646 IYQIN
+646 NF

>member
-12 AIVPKLK
+12 AVVPKLK
-19 VADTEFNCNEIIKQI
+19 LADTEFNCNEIIKQI
-34 EIASNNKIQIAV
+34 EVASNNKIQIAV
-46 FPELCITGYTCQ
+46 FPELCVTGYTCQ
-58 DLFEQDILLEEAEKS
+58 DLFEQDTLLEEAEKA
-73 LDKILE
+73 LNKILD

-104 VVIQKGRIL
+104 VVIQKGKIL
-113 GIVPKTFIPNYSE
+113 GIVPKTFIPNYGE
-126 FYEKRWFTS
+126 FYEKRWFAS
-135 SKNANNKEIEILG
+135 SKNANKKEIEILD

-158 FKDKA
+158 FKDKE

-173 CEDVWA
+173 CEDIWA
-179 VEPPSNKLSLLGANI
+179 VEPPSNKLALLGANI

-208 EYRKELVKMQ
+208 EYRRDLVKMQ
-218 SAKTISGYVYCSSG
+218 SAKTISGYVYCSCG
-232 VNESTSDVVFSGESM
+232 VNESTADLVFSGESM
-247 IFENGSCLANN
+247 IFENGSCLINN
-258 QRFDFE
+258 QRFNFE

-284 TSFMGNPVDLEY
+284 ISFMGNPVDLEY
-296 REIEINIPDNIE
+296 REIKINIPDNIE
-308 SLTREYSKTPFVP
+308 NLTREYSKTPFVP

-343 KRLLHTNINKTV
+343 KRLLHTNINKTI
-355 IGISGGLDSTLAF
+355 IGISGGLDSALAF
-368 LVIIKAYEILNLPKE
+368 LVIIKAYELLNLPKE

-394 TTSRTHNNS
+394 TTSRTHKNS
-403 MKLINEYGA
+403 IKLINAYGA
-412 TFREINITKSS
+412 AFREIDITKSS

-432 DKNIKDVTYENAQA
+432 DKKMKDITYENAQA

-451 ILMDVANKENGLVI
+451 ILMDIANEENGIVV

-482 DHMSMYAVNASI
+482 DHMSMYALNTSI
-494 PKTLVKYIIKWV
+494 PKTLVEYIIKWV
-506 AENSKE
+506 ADNSKE
-512 ECKNI
+512 EYKNI

-533 DEKGNIEQ
+533 DEKDNIEQ

-579 QDFKEEEI
+579 NDFKKEDI
-587 KYWLQVFIK
+587 KHWLQVFIK

-621 RGDLRMPSDVNYN
+621 RGDLRMPSDASYN
-634 IWLKNLS
+634 IWLN
-641 EGIIW
+641 
-646 IYQIN
+646 NF